1 MSVTDIVGLAL
12 QFRGIN
18 TAEDMYSGRTPTE
31 SQLIDGVW
39 YEIVDK
45 DAWRTM
51 LSRVEKGLPPL
62 EDANTDETT
71 GVTGTVAG
79 DPSAESSIKPDYTG
93 DVAVMNGTDKQ
104 GLAAQKAAALKTA
117 GYNAFAEN
125 SDENLDSSS
134 IIYDGTKEGR
144 AKAYGVA
151 KTLNIPTSAIK
162 PNDGSYP
169 TDVDITVILG
179 AEQIT

>member
-1 MSVTDIVGLAL
+1 
-12 QFRGIN
+12 
-18 TAEDMYSGRTPTE
+18 
-31 SQLIDGVW
+31 
-39 YEIVDK
+39 
-45 DAWRTM
+45 
-51 LSRVEKGLPPL
+51 
-62 EDANTDETT
+62 
-71 GVTGTVAG
+71 
-79 DPSAESSIKPDYTG
+79 
-93 DVAVMNGTDKQ
+93 MNGTDKQ